1 MKSLKCAIACYDR
14 PCSNGY
20 FISEKSWDNIFNSK
34 SFKESVKSKT
44 IFGVI
49 DQDNEVAEIDIN
61 KAAIVMSKIPVKDKY
76 NSCYVATF
84 EILDTENGRQVSELI
99 KQGKDLSV
107 GFRGAGNIEYKN
119 GIEIVEDFELYGFD
133 VIDK

>member
-1 MKSLKCAIACYDR
+1 MKKLKCVIACYDR

-49 DQDNEVAEIDIN
+49 DQENEVVEIDIN
-61 KAAIVMSKIPVKDKY
+61 KAAIVMSKTPVKDKH
-76 NSCYVATF
+76 NSYYIGTF
-84 EILDTENGRQVSELI
+84 DILDTENGKRVSELL
-99 KQGKDLSV
+99 KQGESLSI
-107 GFRGAGNIEYKN
+107 GFRGAGNIEYENDKQIVKN
-119 GIEIVEDFELYGFD
+119 FELYGFD